1 MKNHIFLTCLIK
13 SIQFHN
19 SHARNSA
26 FLKSN
31 TLTHNFKNNY
41 DGYLSYTRSVF
52 LTCLHHVNNL
62 FIASKISGKKIVLK

>member
-41 DGYLSYTRSVF
+41 DGYLSYTRSGCKGFNETGLPVF
-52 LTCLHHVNNL
+52 GWC
-62 FIASKISGKKIVLK
+62 F